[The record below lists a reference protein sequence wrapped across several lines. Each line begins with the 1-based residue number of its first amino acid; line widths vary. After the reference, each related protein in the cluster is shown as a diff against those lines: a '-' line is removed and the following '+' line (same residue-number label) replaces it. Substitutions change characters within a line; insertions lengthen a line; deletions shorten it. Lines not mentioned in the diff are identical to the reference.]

1 MINLNKFK
9 KMLKQIM
16 KDLEKNTLNW
26 IDNIKNYI
34 VNMMNC

>member
-16 KDLEKNTLNW
+16 KDLEKNTLNQ

-34 VNMMNC
+34 VNMMN

>member
-26 IDNIKNYI
+26 IDYIKNYI

>member
-1 MINLNKFK
+1 MISLNKFK
-9 KMLKQIM
+9 RMPKQIM